1 MKQVNCA
8 ACRQRITLRYGEGS
22 CIFRA
27 SWCNFGINEAQ
38 LSQTNWGVREF
49 YRQKRVSWTN
59 GVNIQGVRN
68 RWQKS
73 RFSGKIPTYRVYR
86 ITDRCIYMSRNNAD
100 RNSRVREN
108 TDKHIGCSK
117 SPLTKIQVS
126 TKNTDRNTRVWEK
139 YRLKYTCPGTI
150 PTEIH
155 VSGDPTDKNIG
166 YLSQ

>member
-73 RFSGKIPTYRVYR
+73 MFSGKIPTYRVYR
-86 ITDRCIYMSRNNAD
+86 ITDRCIYIYIYIYVQKQCRQKFTCPGKYRQAYRMFEIAAD
-100 RNSRVREN
+100 
-108 TDKHIGCSK
+108 
-117 SPLTKIQVS
+117 
-126 TKNTDRNTRVWEK
+126 KNTGVHKK
-139 YRLKYTCPGTI
+139 YWQKYTCLRKI
-150 PTEIH
+150 SAEIH
-155 VSGDPTDKNIG
+155 VSGNHTYRNTCIRG
-166 YLSQ
+166 SYR

>member
-126 TKNTDRNTRVWEK
+126 TKI
-139 YRLKYTCPGTI
+139 L
-150 PTEIH
+150 TEIH
-155 VSGDPTDKNIG
+155 VSEKNIG
-166 YLSQ
+166 WNTRVREPYLQKYMYPGILPIKI